1 MSDKPYIKL
10 KLIKVK
16 INDLNNQINE
26 IMKTLHFEQIKIE
39 EQHQQLEKDYKK
51 SIRNTSLKNKEK

>member
-39 EQHQQLEKDYKK
+39 EQHQQLEKDYKR
-51 SIRNTSLKNKEK
+51 SIQNTSLKKKEK

>member
-1 MSDKPYIKL
+1 MSDKAYIKL

-26 IMKTLHFEQIKIE
+26 IMNTFHLDQIKVE
-39 EQHQQLEKDYKK
+39 EQHRQLKKDYQK
-51 SIRNTSLKNKEK
+51 SIYNTSLKKKEK